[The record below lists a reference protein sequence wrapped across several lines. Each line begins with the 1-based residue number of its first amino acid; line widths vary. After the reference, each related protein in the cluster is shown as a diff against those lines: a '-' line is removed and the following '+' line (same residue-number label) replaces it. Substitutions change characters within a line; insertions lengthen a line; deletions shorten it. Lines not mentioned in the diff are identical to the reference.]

1 MNTIYLKS
9 FIRCK
14 RKAWLDF
21 KGDKSYEVWSP
32 HKAIDKINQYQI
44 FSELCNG
51 EIYTGLKACERG
63 SQGVIG
69 LKIKGNFFQ
78 NINAEIHPQ
87 LLLKTKGISK
97 WGSYKYLPAVY
108 RLGHKTTKEHLLDLA
123 FSSIL
128 LESFQE
134 SKIKKGLVISS
145 FGNKVKV
152 EEIYLNK
159 ILR

>member
-21 KGDKSYEVWSP
+21 KGNKSYEVWSP
-32 HKAIDKINQYQI
+32 HKAIYKIKQYQM

-78 NINAEIHPQ
+78 NINAETHPQ
-87 LLLKTKGISK
+87 LLLKTKCISK
-97 WGSYKYLPAVY
+97 W
-108 RLGHKTTKEHLLDLA
+108 
-123 FSSIL
+123 
-128 LESFQE
+128 
-134 SKIKKGLVISS
+134 
-145 FGNKVKV
+145 
-152 EEIYLNK
+152 
-159 ILR
+159 